1 MRDHPW
7 PIDVAGARGTSAV
20 SLDDYTRKRR
30 FDRTPEP
37 GADTATTRG
46 ARDARAPIFVVQLHH
61 ASHRHYDFRLEA
73 DGVLKSWAVP
83 KGPSMRVGEKRLA
96 VEVEDHPL
104 GYATFEGDIPQGQYG
119 GGHVDVF
126 DSGTW
131 HMDGDPLTAIA
142 AGKLE
147 FELRGD
153 VLRGAWKM
161 IRTAKQA
168 AKPQWLL
175 FKRDDAHAR
184 DAESDD
190 FVEAQAARRASGGK
204 RDVAGTRNGAGSA
217 TTSRPRTAKRS
228 QIGPAKHGV
237 RAGTRPR
244 REAIDWALEA
254 AALDGARPLH
264 DARLIGV
271 QLATLRE
278 SAPEGDGWLHELKW
292 DGYRMV
298 SLVVD
303 DQVALRSRNGL
314 NWSNDF
320 PDVSAAL
327 QALGVPQAQFDGELV
342 AFNAAGHVDFG
353 ALQSALKAGADAPV
367 RYVLFDMPL
376 LAGIDLTRTR
386 LIDRKA
392 LLERVL
398 AGHADGVLAY
408 SAHIV
413 GHGTRVYETSKGQQ
427 VEGILSKA
435 IDAPYQPGRSST
447 WVKVKHLQ
455 SDDFVVIGFTPGK
468 GGRGGLGA
476 LLLATRGEDGALR
489 YVGRVGTGFDT
500 ASLAAMTRRLN
511 TLKQSAPVLNLPA
524 HVVLPRRS
532 IAWVEPRTVVEIEFR
547 GWGNEG
553 LLRQGSFKRVR
564 DDKPVKDVGG
574 DRRSGEAAGTG
585 PARSTRIPS
594 TPPRPRRGR
603 ARTDALLARITSPA
617 KVIYPTLKLAKAD
630 VAAYYAEVAPLL
642 LPEVVNRPLSLLRC
656 PDGSAGTCFFQ
667 KHHAATLGA
676 AVHAVP
682 IAEKDGGTD
691 DYLFIDDVEGLLA
704 LVQMNALELHPWGSR
719 IANVECPDRL
729 VFDLDPGPG
738 VTWKAVL
745 QGARDVRDRLADV
758 GLASFVRLSGGK
770 GVHVVAPIR
779 PGPDWTQ
786 AKAFCGAFAD
796 AMAVQRPDRYVA
808 TATKAKR
815 NGVIFIDWLRNG
827 RGATSVCS
835 WSLRAREQAG
845 VAVPLAWDELDAT
858 RSGADYP
865 LPRALERAR
874 SGDADPW
881 NDGWRAATRQVLKL
895 G

>member
-1 MRDHPW
+1 MSLRDY
-7 PIDVAGARGTSAV
+7 S
-20 SLDDYTRKRR
+20 RKRR
-30 FDRTPEP
+30 FDITSEP
-37 GADTATTRG
+37 NADTRL
-46 ARDARAPIFVVQLHH
+46 ARAEGKSHAPIFVVQLHH
-61 ASHRHYDFRLEA
+61 ASRRHYDFRLEA
-73 DGVLKSWAVP
+73 GGVLKSWAVP
-83 KGPSMRVGEKRLA
+83 KGPSMRAGEKRLA

-131 HMDGDPLTAIA
+131 RLEGDALEAIA
-142 AGKLE
+142 AGKLD
-147 FELRGD
+147 FQLHGS
-153 VLRGAWKM
+153 VFKGAWKLV
-161 IRTAKQA
+161 RTAKPA
-168 AKPQWLL
+168 SKPQWLL
-175 FKRDDAHAR
+175 IKRDDAHAG
-184 DAESDD
+184 DMEADD
-190 FVEAQAARRASGGK
+190 FVGVAAGPAP
-204 RDVAGTRNGAGSA
+204 VAGTRETIPSRTRAGASA
-217 TTSRPRTAKRS
+217 TTRNTRTGTVASAR
-228 QIGPAKHGV
+228 ATTT
-237 RAGTRPR
+237 RAGTKPATPPR
-244 REAIDWALEA
+244 VTTRASTNTRTGPIDWAA
-254 AALDGARPLH
+254 DAMTLDGARPLV

-278 SAPEGDGWLHELKW
+278 TAPEGAGWLHELKW

-298 SLVVD
+298 SLVVG

-314 NWSNDF
+314 NWSGDF
-320 PDVSAAL
+320 PQVSAAL
-327 QALGVPQAQFDGELV
+327 RALGVPQAQFDGELV
-342 AFNAAGHVDFG
+342 AFNDAGHVDFS
-353 ALQSALKAGADAPV
+353 ALQAAIKDPASAPV

-392 LLERVL
+392 LLQRVL

-413 GHGTRVYETSKGQQ
+413 GHGPRVFETSKNQH
-427 VEGILSKA
+427 VEGIVSKA
-435 IDAPYQPGRSST
+435 IDAPYVAGRSST
-447 WVKVKHLQ
+447 WAKVKHVQ
-455 SDDFVVIGFTPGK
+455 ADDFIVIGYTPGK
-468 GGRGGLGA
+468 GARAGIGA
-476 LLLATRGEDGALR
+476 LLLATCGDDGALR

-500 ASLAAMTRRLN
+500 ASLAAMTTRLDA
-511 TLKQSAPVLNLPA
+511 LKQSAPVLELPA
-524 HVVLPRRS
+524 HVVLPKRS
-532 IAWVEPRTVVEIEFR
+532 ITWVEPRTVVEVGFR
-547 GWGNEG
+547 GWGSEG
-553 LLRQGSFKRVR
+553 LLRHGSFKRVR
-564 DDKPVKDVGG
+564 EDKSVKDVGG
-574 DRRSGEAAGTG
+574 DGQRSD
-585 PARSTRIPS
+585 
-594 TPPRPRRGR
+594 RPRLSTDAAPR
-603 ARTDALLARITSPA
+603 ARKPSGRRESKRTEALLARISSPTRL
-617 KVIYPTLKLAKAD
+617 VYPALQLTKRD

-656 PDGSAGTCFFQ
+656 PEGSAGTCFFQ

-676 AVHAVP
+676 GVHAVP
-682 IAEKDGGTD
+682 ITGQDGGSD
-691 DYLFIDDVEGLLA
+691 DYLFIDDIEGLLA

-719 IANVECPDRL
+719 ISAIECPDRL

-738 VTWKAVL
+738 VQWNAVV
-745 QGARDVRDRLADV
+745 QGARDVRERLDQV

-779 PGPDWTQ
+779 AGPDWAQ

-796 AMAVQRPDRYVA
+796 AMATQRPDRYVA

-815 NGVIFIDWLRNG
+815 AGVIFIDWLRNG

-865 LPRALERAR
+865 LARALQRAR

-881 NDGWRAATRQVLKL
+881 KAGWRAATRQVLKL